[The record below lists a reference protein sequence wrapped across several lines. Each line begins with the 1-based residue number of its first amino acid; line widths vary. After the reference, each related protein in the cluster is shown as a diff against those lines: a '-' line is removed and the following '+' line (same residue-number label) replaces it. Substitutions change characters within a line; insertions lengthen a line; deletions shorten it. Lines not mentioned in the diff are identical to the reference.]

1 MVELIS
7 HCNKTQFCNKK
18 IPFTVISYFFD
29 FAITKRATF
38 FVQGTLIFGFVGK
51 YSKYL
56 ESLSEI
62 FPESHVSERHAS
74 QTK

>member
-1 MVELIS
+1 MEKMVELIS

-51 YSKYL
+51 VFKVSRIFVRN
-56 ESLSEI
+56 LS
-62 FPESHVSERHAS
+62 
-74 QTK
+74 